1 MDQFENKLR
10 FSLNV
15 SKDDEGKKV
24 LTGMPHSPSWSKLEE
39 SRIIEKHKNRAIIT
53 GSKNNITV
61 IDFDK
66 ERGMEFYQ
74 KFEHLIKDT
83 FIETSFRGYK
93 HAYFEYDE
101 DLKTTTNVN
110 KETNIDILNDGKFCI
125 LGIENNGNPII
136 KIPQELK
143 DFLLPRKKEI
153 IKDNLITID
162 KIQLV
167 LNNLSKD
174 RADNYDDWLKIGAII
189 KYHFDSEDGFNL
201 YNEYSKISIKYEHQ
215 AVIDKWESFDVLTS
229 TVGSLF
235 HMLSEDVDD
244 ILYRKIRRGFN
255 SSPRVKKDKVCEL
268 KASEIKTEYIKSE
281 PYGVAKLISEEFKD
295 HDVADYFINKYNN
308 YLYLD
313 NQLYTYNGIYWL
325 KSNKDDEIT
334 KLLSNEYFIIVDFI
348 EKAIEKQ
355 KKEAKDNDKEV
366 DETIMKFLTK
376 GIKMVKFLRITS
388 KLKGIVEAIRCK
400 ITILDDVFDKGIY
413 LICFNNGT
421 YDLQNDI
428 FRENRLGDYITKCND
443 YDFRV
448 IDENDESMILLNNF
462 LNKVLPKKLTL
473 NLLLLILST
482 TLIGKTLDKF
492 VICTGAGGNA
502 KDTLL
507 TYLMPAVICDNY
519 YKGNINTITTKCK
532 SDLNVGLANCHKR
545 NMVLFNEPAI
555 DVKIITSQVKD
566 ITGGKSINA
575 RGLYQSNTNT
585 KITATML
592 LCSNEL
598 PLLDTVDDAMER
610 RLIVIGFNTL
620 FKEQDYL
627 DEHDIKEGLDA
638 DGRYYYLANKYFQ
651 SDEFIELVKL
661 PMMNLLIQN
670 FKIYKDNNYSL
681 GVISQEIK
689 DNNKKYMVSSDTF
702 ISWFNSEYEITNEID
717 LNTNYICKLKLKD
730 LYQDYQESYLYENL
744 TKQDKRTNNYK
755 WFCEHISKNIY
766 LRKYYKENIIDN
778 VKQTRYRNVLINYKK
793 IEKNEF
799 DENE

>member
-1 MDQFENKLR
+1 MENFENKLR

-15 SKDDEGKKV
+15 SKNNEGNKV
-24 LTGMPHSPSWSKLEE
+24 LTGMPNSPSWSKLEE
-39 SRIIEKHKNRAIIT
+39 SKIDEKHKNHAIIT

-66 ERGMEFYQ
+66 ERGMEYYK
-74 KFEHLIKDT
+74 KFEDLIKDT
-83 FIETSFRGYK
+83 FIETSYRGYK

-101 DLKTTTNVN
+101 DLKTTTNVH
-110 KETNIDILNDGKFCI
+110 KETNIDILNNGKFCI
-125 LGIENNGNPII
+125 MGNENNGKPII

-143 DFLLPRKKEI
+143 DFLLPKKKEI
-153 IKDNLITID
+153 IKDDLITID
-162 KIQLV
+162 KMKLILD
-167 LNNLSKD
+167 NLSKN

-201 YNEYSKISIKYEHQ
+201 YNEYSKISNKYEHQ

-229 TVGSLF
+229 TIGSLF
-235 HMLSEDVDD
+235 HMLNEDVDD
-244 ILYRKIRRGFN
+244 NLYRKIRRNFN
-255 SSPRVKKDKVCEL
+255 SSPRVKKSKVCEL
-268 KASEIKTEYIKSE
+268 KASEIKDEYIESE
-281 PYGVAKLISEEFKD
+281 SDGIAKLISEEFKD

-313 NQLYTYNGIYWL
+313 NQLYTYNDIYWL

-334 KLLSNEYFIIVDFI
+334 KLLSNEYFVIVDLI
-348 EKAIEKQ
+348 KKAIEKQ
-355 KKEAKDNDKEV
+355 KKVAKENDTEP
-366 DETIMKFLTK
+366 DSTIMEFLTK
-376 GIKMVKFLRITS
+376 GLKLVKFLRITS
-388 KLKGIVEAIRCK
+388 KLKGIIEAIRCK
-400 ITILDDVFDKGIY
+400 ITITNDIFDKGIY

-428 FRENRLGDYITKCND
+428 FRENRLSDYITKCND

-448 IDENDESMILLNNF
+448 IDENNESMILLNDF
-462 LNKVLPKKLTL
+462 LKKVLPKKPTL

-545 NMVLFNEPAI
+545 NMVLFNEPAD

-575 RGLYQSNTNT
+575 RGLYQSNTDT
-585 KITATML
+585 KITATMF

-620 FKEQDYL
+620 FKEQDWL
-627 DEHDIKEGLDA
+627 NEHDIKEGLD
-638 DGRYYYLANKYFQ
+638 DNGMYYYLANKYFQ

-670 FKIYKDNNYSL
+670 FKIYKDNNFSL
-681 GVISQEIK
+681 GVIPQEIK
-689 DNNKKYMVSSDTF
+689 DNNKKYMVSSDNF
-702 ISWFNSEYEITNEID
+702 IGWFNSEYEITNEID
-717 LNTNYICKLKLKD
+717 KNTNNICNLKLKD
-730 LYQDYQESYLYENL
+730 LYQDYKLSYLYENL

-766 LRKYYKENIIDN
+766 LRKYYKEILYQN
-778 VKQTRYRNVLINYKK
+778 KTTYRNVLINYKK
-793 IEKNEF
+793 TEKNEN
-799 DENE
+799 D